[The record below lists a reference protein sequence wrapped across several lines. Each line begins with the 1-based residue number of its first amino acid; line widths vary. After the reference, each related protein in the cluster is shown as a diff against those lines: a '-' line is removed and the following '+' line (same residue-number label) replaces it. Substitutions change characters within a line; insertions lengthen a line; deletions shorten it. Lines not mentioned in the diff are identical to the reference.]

1 MLHHLLRLLP
11 SEAAHRAAVRGTAL
25 LPAGRP
31 VPEPLLRTELAG
43 LDLPVPIGLAA
54 GFDKNAEAFDG
65 FGRMGFGFVE
75 IGSVTPRPQPGN
87 PKPRLFR
94 LDEDQAVINR
104 MGFNN
109 DGLDAV
115 AARLERRSPKG
126 PVLGANVGANKDSA
140 DPIADYRTCVRRL
153 HDLVDYLVLNV
164 SSPNTPGLRLLQKQD
179 ALARLVAEV
188 RAARDQV
195 AAAGRARPFF
205 VKVAP
210 DLEPDDEDAI
220 ARVLL
225 AEGADGLIVSNT
237 TVARPPGLRSSHKDE
252 TGGLSGAPLF
262 QPSTDLLRRFRARL
276 PAMPIIGVGGID
288 SVERAFQKFRAGAD
302 AIQVYSGMVSQ
313 GAGLARQLRFGLRA
327 RLEAEG
333 IAHLRDVSGPRAP
346 LAVLHAPLTKGT
358 RQAHPDRPIPERPA
372 ES

>member
-1 MLHHLLRLLP
+1 MLHHLLGLLAP
-11 SEAAHRAAVRGTAL
+11 ETAHRAAVRATAL

-31 VPEPLLRTELAG
+31 IPDPLLRTELAG

-75 IGSVTPRPQPGN
+75 IGSVTPRPQAGN

-94 LDEDQAVINR
+94 LKEDHAVINR

-140 DPIADYRTCVRRL
+140 DPVADYRTCVRRL

-179 ALARLVAEV
+179 ALTRLVAEV

-195 AAAGRARPFF
+195 ASQGRARPFF

-210 DLEPDDEDAI
+210 DLGEEDEAAI
-220 ARVLL
+220 AAVLV

-237 TVARPPGLRSSHKDE
+237 TVARPPSLRSPHRGE
-252 TGGLSGAPLF
+252 AGGLSGDPLF
-262 QPSTDLLRRFRARL
+262 APSTALLRRFRERL
-276 PAMPIIGVGGID
+276 PTMPIIGVGGID
-288 SVERAFQKFRAGAD
+288 SVERAWQKLRAGAD
-302 AIQVYSGMVSQ
+302 AIQLYTGMVHA
-313 GAGLARQLRFGLRA
+313 GAGLARQLRRGLHA
-327 RLEAEG
+327 KLEAEG
-333 IAHLRDVSGPRAP
+333 VAHLSQVSGRRRLVPEP
-346 LAVLHAPLTKGT
+346 SAPLTPT
-358 RQAHPDRPIPERPA
+358 PARAHPGGRFPASPA